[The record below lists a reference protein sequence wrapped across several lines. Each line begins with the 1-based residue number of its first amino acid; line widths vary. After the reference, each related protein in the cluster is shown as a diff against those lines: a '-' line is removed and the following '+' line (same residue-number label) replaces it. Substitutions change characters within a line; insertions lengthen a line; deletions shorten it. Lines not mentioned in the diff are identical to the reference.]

1 MFMSSTSN
9 NNLGETNKGIKSV
22 NNPEERIRSKF
33 GEKVI
38 IEETEELQPHWAAME
53 RRVKQ
58 KVSKLPGEGPQGR
71 SNKRTSAW
79 DAEYV

>member
-1 MFMSSTSN
+1 MSSKSQN
-9 NNLGETNKGIKSV
+9 NMGESNKGTKSI
-22 NNPEERIRSKF
+22 NYSEERIRSKF
-33 GEKVI
+33 GEKV

-58 KVSKLPGEGPQGR
+58 KAPKLPGEGPQGR
-71 SNKRTSAW
+71 SNRRTSAW